1 MKTEDLKEIFIRV
14 EPDYSQSILSD
25 ESNCFIIKAKLNLNS
40 SNQVKKYNSRF
51 LFSRKDDG
59 DELMLSEI
67 EVHLM

>member
-40 SNQVKKYNSRF
+40 SNQVKTYNSRF

>member
-59 DELMLSEI
+59 DELMISEI

>member
-40 SNQVKKYNSRF
+40 SNQVKTYNSRF

-59 DELMLSEI
+59 DELMISEI